1 MPTSLRPAVFLDR
14 DGVINEN
21 RANYVRVVDHVRFI
35 PGALAALARLAQWD
49 CAIVV
54 VTNQSSIGRGL
65 VTLAVSD
72 AINAHVREHVEQA
85 GGRVDAF
92 YVCPHEPNGGCACR
106 KPEPGLLRDAA
117 ADLGLDPSR
126 SYMIGDALTDVL
138 AGQRAGAQPILV
150 LTGRGATQA
159 PLLERDG
166 LADVPVVADLE
177 AAVALIE
184 AAAGSAWVK
193 KTPPVAGG
201 TADNEAILP

>member
-1 MPTSLRPAVFLDR
+1 MLAPPRPAVFLDR

-35 PGALAALARLAQWD
+35 PGALEAVARLARLD

-72 AINAHVREHVEQA
+72 AINAHVREHIEQA

-92 YVCPHEPNGGCACR
+92 YVCPHEPEGGCACR
-106 KPEPGLLRDAA
+106 KPEPGLLLDAA
-117 ADLGLDPSR
+117 ADLGLDPAR
-126 SYMIGDALTDVL
+126 SYMVGDALTDVR

-150 LTGRGATQA
+150 LTGRGAAQA

-166 LADVPVVADLE
+166 LGDGPVVADLAA
-177 AAVALIE
+177 AAVLIE

-193 KTPPVAGG
+193 KTPPVEGG
-201 TADNEAILP
+201 TGDREAILP